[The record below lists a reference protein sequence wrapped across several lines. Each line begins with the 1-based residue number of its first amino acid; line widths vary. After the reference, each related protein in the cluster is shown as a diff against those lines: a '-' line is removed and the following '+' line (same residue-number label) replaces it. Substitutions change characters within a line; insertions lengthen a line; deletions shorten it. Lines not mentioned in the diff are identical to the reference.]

1 MAKQRDVVSR
11 QREEAPQQ
19 REETPRQ
26 KEPVQKEEPS
36 KKRVKIPKPPRR
48 PRQKKE
54 TPDAALRKQSKR
66 IKYIAVLPTA
76 VTLMN
81 ALCGF
86 LSIIYASRGQ
96 GVFLEVV
103 FLRKMGITFFAV
115 AGYLIFFA
123 MIADLLDGQVARWS
137 GAASAF
143 GGQLDSLSD
152 AISFGVAPAF
162 LMIKVME
169 NRLKL
174 ETFMKVFYFPMSLWK
189 TFPNEN
195 AHLPY
200 LAGSWT
206 LFVAIFYMLC
216 TVIRLARFN
225 VENDTDLTSHQ
236 NFTGLPSPAAAG
248 LVVSLVIFQE
258 NYIPRITDRLPEFSS
273 FLMDATSW
281 LLPFTVLAAGILM
294 VTRIRYSHI
303 ANRLLGKK
311 KSFVTVL
318 LVLLIGFLA
327 VWNIQLALLLGFW
340 GFVLTGI
347 IRSSYSG
354 ITRVLQARARK

>member
-1 MAKQRDVVSR
+1 MAKQREGTPKPREKTVKPPLRSR
-11 QREEAPQQ
+11 QKREKILP
-19 REETPRQ
+19 ET
-26 KEPVQKEEPS
+26 V
-36 KKRVKIPKPPRR
+36 
-48 PRQKKE
+48 
-54 TPDAALRKQSKR
+54 LRKQRKQL
-66 IKYIAVLPTA
+66 KYIAVLPTA

-86 LSIIYASRGQ
+86 LSIVYTSRGQ
-96 GVFLEVV
+96 GIFLEVV
-103 FLRKMGITFFAV
+103 LIRKIGITFFAMS
-115 AGYLIFFA
+115 GYLIVFA

-137 GAASAF
+137 GAATAF

-152 AISFGVAPAF
+152 VISFGVAPAF

-169 NRLKL
+169 SRLKL

-189 TFPNEN
+189 TFPNVN
-195 AHLPY
+195 AHLIH
-200 LAGSWT
+200 LAGSWI

-258 NYIPRITDRLPEFSS
+258 NFIPTIADRLPEFSS
-273 FLMDATSW
+273 ALINATSW

-318 LVLLIGFLA
+318 LVLLIVFLA

-340 GFVLTGI
+340 GFVLTGL
-347 IRSSYSG
+347 IRSAYGG
-354 ITRVLQARARK
+354 ITRVLQKKRAVDAK